1 MKRQRPIIFIS
12 TCEFSGDMHGAV
24 LITEIKKLLPEAEF
38 YGVGGKQMA
47 AAGTEII
54 FDPTAKSTLGFV
66 EAIKNL
72 GMLNRLIKEIAKK
85 WDQRKPDLLL
95 WLDSGGF
102 NLKLALEAKKRG
114 IPVVCMFSPSAWAYW
129 EGRAVKL
136 AERVS
141 LLLAVLPFEADYYRK
156 FGVKATY
163 VGHPLVDRIGI
174 PDAAA
179 FRKGLGVDSSQK
191 LVALMP
197 GSRKQEI
204 SSLLPTMLEAA
215 QDVSKDLNITWVL
228 PLAGSINREQV
239 ESLIKESYHINL
251 VIITEG
257 VYDLLAAA
265 DGAVIASGTATLE
278 AGILGVPMVIVYQLA
293 KLSLFIYRR
302 LQTKEQKARPP
313 IIGLPNLILGREV
326 FPELKQEQVTAANIA
341 MNLRRILTDAQ
352 YNDELRKQLQ
362 IVKDKTGTKGAMT
375 RAATEITALVK
386 KVAIENLVIK

>member
-1 MKRQRPIIFIS
+1 MERQRPNIFVS

-24 LITEIKKLLPEAEF
+24 LIAEIKELLPEVDF
-38 YGVGGKQMA
+38 YGVGGEQMA
-47 AAGTEII
+47 AVGMEVI

-179 FRKGLGVDSSQK
+179 FRMSLNVNPGQK

-197 GSRKQEI
+197 GSRRQEI
-204 SSLLPTMLEAA
+204 SNLLPTMLEAA
-215 QDVSKDLNITWVL
+215 QDVSKDLNIKWVL

-239 ESLIKESYHINL
+239 ELLIKSYQVNL
-251 VIITEG
+251 VIITKG

-278 AGILGVPMVIVYQLA
+278 AGILGAPMIIVYRIA

-302 LQTKEQKARPP
+302 LQTKEQKAKPA

-326 FPELKQEQVTAANIA
+326 FPELKQEQLTAANIA
-341 MNLRRILTDAQ
+341 MNLRRILTDSQ

-362 IVKDKTGTKGAMT
+362 SVKDKIGTKGVMA
-375 RAATEITALVK
+375 RAAKEIVTL
-386 KVAIENLVIK
+386 IEPR